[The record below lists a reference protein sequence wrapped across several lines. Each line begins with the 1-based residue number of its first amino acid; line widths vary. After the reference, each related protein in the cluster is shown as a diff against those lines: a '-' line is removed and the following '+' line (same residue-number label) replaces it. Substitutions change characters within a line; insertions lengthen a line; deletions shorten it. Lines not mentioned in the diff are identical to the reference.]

1 MQLLCADSKSGVET
15 IFVSKDNKQEYI
27 EIDDSVR
34 QGDYKYTY
42 SDNSA
47 TAVKSEQADLVVS
60 AVERFAQVIPLNI
73 QEIFLW
79 YFEQKGVDNP
89 ERFLIQQTSAPLE
102 GEVSEGQRGV
112 NNLVN
117 PSPLTPLPQDLEIS
131 ETSSMQNNEPNER
144 FLLGMIG
151 KLLDKVG
158 NKKSDLM
165 DILTSL
171 KTKKHTRKEK

>member
-1 MQLLCADSKSGVET
+1 MPTTKQVAKLCADFKSGIET

-42 SDNSA
+42 SDNYA

-73 QEIFLW
+73 EEIFLW

-89 ERFLIQQTSAPLE
+89 ERFLMQQGVNNQFPLLAGE
-102 GEVSEGQRGV
+102 GQGEVSGINRQSA
-112 NNLVN
+112 
-117 PSPLTPLPQDLEIS
+117 PSPLTPLPQGEGNVLNPENPINQIIKLMSQTKKNFDIS
-131 ETSSMQNNEPNER
+131 DVIS
-144 FLLGMIG
+144 
-151 KLLDKVG
+151 KLR
-158 NKKSDLM
+158 NKKS
-165 DILTSL
+165 
-171 KTKKHTRKEK
+171 RKDK